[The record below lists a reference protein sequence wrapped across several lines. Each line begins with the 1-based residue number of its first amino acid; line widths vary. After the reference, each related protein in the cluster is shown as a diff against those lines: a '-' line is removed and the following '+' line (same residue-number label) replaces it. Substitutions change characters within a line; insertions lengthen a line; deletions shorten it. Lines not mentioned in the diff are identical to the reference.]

1 MSILKAQKTIKN
13 LISAVENLYLF
24 RLRSINTAKVWE
36 LPKVNLPRLFKKGGL
51 KIFNI
56 KLGKSEKVHGGLFP
70 EEVEN
75 NRNKKFFQ
83 PMEIK

>member
-1 MSILKAQKTIKN
+1 M
-13 LISAVENLYLF
+13 
-24 RLRSINTAKVWE
+24 
-36 LPKVNLPRLFKKGGL
+36 NLPRLFKKGGH
-51 KIFNI
+51 KRFNI

-83 PMEIK
+83 PMEIKQYNGPGKEKQGPGKNFGPVLQAPG